1 MAGSSMLLHF
11 SISFSQVKADNVSVT
26 LCPADTLAGAAG
38 FPPLLGSPSWPWA
51 APIAQP
57 GILLATGKCLG
68 PGLAYWLLAGENYGA
83 YVPLQLQAN
92 AFSQG
97 LPASSG
103 FSRMVWI

>member
-1 MAGSSMLLHF
+1 MVLHF

-38 FPPLLGSPSWPWA
+38 FPPLLGSPSWPWD

-103 FSRMVWI
+103 FSRMVCI